1 MIIIEKKI
9 NKKLLVTVL
18 TLGGFFTTINQ
29 SILNVSL
36 SYFKDMFDVSSTAV
50 QWLTTGFMLVSG
62 VLIPLMAYL
71 MKRFTTRQLFM
82 VAMFSLL
89 IGGLISGIAGNF
101 YLLLFGRLITSIGA
115 AILMPLTMSIVTII
129 YPKEKRGTIMGIV
142 GLAIIFG
149 AALAPT
155 LSGFILYDFSW
166 RWLFLGLTPFVL
178 LTIWLGYRSLVNVS
192 ETEKAKLDIK
202 SVIYSTIGLIALLYS
217 FSAAGGRGWYNPF
230 VITLLT
236 ISIVFIVLFCSR
248 QLKMKDPL
256 LNLSIFKIKAYRM
269 VTGIMFLV
277 TMITYADMIILPLYL
292 AEGRDFTP
300 LDAGLLLFPGA
311 IANAVLSP
319 FTGKLLDKFGAKIVF
334 TIGLVIMIPCL
345 WAATD
350 LSASTTITFLAVR
363 TLFLRIGISFLMMPL
378 MTESLNTLP
387 KHLVDHGSAMTNTL
401 RQVSAAIGTALI
413 IAIYTSHT
421 NVYTKKL
428 LDLDD
433 SLSNTNAGI
442 RALIHSAD
450 DTYYYMTLMAVL
462 ALLLTLF
469 LPKNKKTTEENKE
482 EKE

>member
-1 MIIIEKKI
+1 MIIIDGTI

-29 SILNVSL
+29 SILNVAL
-36 SYFKDMFDVSSTAV
+36 SHFKELFDVSSTAV
-50 QWLTTGFMLVSG
+50 QWLTTGFMLISG

-89 IGGLISGIAGNF
+89 IGGLISGVAGNF
-101 YLLLFGRLITSIGA
+101 TFLLLGRIITSIGA
-115 AILMPLTMSIVTII
+115 AILMPLTMSIVSII

-155 LSGFILYDFSW
+155 LSGFILEGLSW

-178 LTIWLGYRSLVNVS
+178 ITIWLGYRSLVNVT
-192 ETEKAKLDIK
+192 ETEHAKLDIP
-202 SVIYSTIGLIALLYS
+202 SVVYSTVGLVALLYS

-230 VITLLT
+230 VVTLIV
-236 ISIVFIVLFCSR
+236 ISIVFLVLFCLR
-248 QLKMKDPL
+248 QFKMEEPL
-256 LNLSIFKIKAYRM
+256 LNLSIFKVKSYRM

-292 AEGRDFTP
+292 EEGRDLTP

-311 IANAVLSP
+311 VANAVLSP
-319 FTGKLLDKFGAKIVF
+319 FTGKLLDKFGAKLVF
-334 TIGLVIMIPCL
+334 TIGLIIIIPCL
-345 WAATD
+345 WVATD
-350 LSASTTITFLAVR
+350 LSASTTITFLAIR
-363 TLFLRIGISFLMMPL
+363 TLLLRVGISFLMMPL
-378 MTESLNTLP
+378 LTESLNALP

-401 RQVSAAIGTALI
+401 RQVSAAIGTAMI

-421 NVYTKKL
+421 NLYTKKL
-428 LDLDD
+428 LELDD

-450 DTYYYMTLMAVL
+450 DTYYYMTLMAVI

-469 LPKNKKTTEENKE
+469 LPKRKKVVNEEG
-482 EKE
+482 EKS